1 MKNIVIQLANVNKR
15 FGALHA
21 VRDVSFE
28 IQRGQVCG
36 FLGPNGAGKSTT
48 IRMIMSILLP
58 DSGTIRVLDGSALDA
73 KDRIGYLPEERGV
86 YRKMRVADFLRFIAK
101 LKGISRADADT
112 RIRAWLERVEL
123 PGISHKR
130 CEELSKG
137 MQQKLQFIGAV
148 LHEPPLLILDEPF
161 SGLDPV
167 NRRLLS
173 SVVRQLKENG
183 TTILFSTHQM
193 EQAEDLCDQVL
204 LIHKGEKVLDETMSQ
219 IHSRFDPRTIL
230 AQPAN
235 SIDAATQALKVVAGI
250 ESMRWSLE
258 QKSFEI
264 RLLEGVEPQHAM
276 VDIMRA
282 TPLRRVELQRATLDD
297 VFVKL
302 VGDSVTKFDAT
313 SATEQVQVN
322 HG

>member
-1 MKNIVIQLANVNKR
+1 MNNLVIQLANVNKR

-21 VRDVSFE
+21 VRNVSFE

-58 DSGTIRVLDGSALDA
+58 DSGVITVLGGSALDA
-73 KDRIGYLPEERGV
+73 KDRIGYLPEERGL
-86 YRKMRVADFLRFIAK
+86 YRKMRVADFLRFMAK
-101 LKGISRADADT
+101 LKGISRADADA
-112 RIRAWLERVEL
+112 RIRSWLERVEL
-123 PGISHKR
+123 PNVSQKR

-173 SVVRQLKENG
+173 SVVRQLKESG

-264 RLLEGVEPQHAM
+264 RLLEGVDPQRAM
-276 VDIMRA
+276 VEIMRA

-302 VGDSVTKFDAT
+302 VGDSVTKFEAT
-313 SATEQVQVN
+313 SATEQVQVT

>member
-21 VRDVSFE
+21 VRNVSFE

-58 DSGTIRVLDGSALDA
+58 DSGVINVLGGSALDA
-73 KDRIGYLPEERGV
+73 KDRIGYLPEERGL
-86 YRKMRVADFLRFIAK
+86 YRKMRVADFLRFMAK
-101 LKGISRADADT
+101 LKGISRADADA
-112 RIRAWLERVEL
+112 RIRSWLERVEL
-123 PGISHKR
+123 PNVSQKR

-148 LHEPPLLILDEPF
+148 LHEPSLLILDEPF

-276 VDIMRA
+276 VDMMRA

-302 VGDSVTKFDAT
+302 VGDSVTKFEAT
-313 SATEQVQVN
+313 SATEQGKVN
-322 HG
+322 HE

>member
-1 MKNIVIQLANVNKR
+1 M
-15 FGALHA
+15 
-21 VRDVSFE
+21 
-28 IQRGQVCG
+28 
-36 FLGPNGAGKSTT
+36 
-48 IRMIMSILLP
+48 
-58 DSGTIRVLDGSALDA
+58 
-73 KDRIGYLPEERGV
+73 
-86 YRKMRVADFLRFIAK
+86 YRKMRVADFLRFMAK
-101 LKGISRADADT
+101 LKGISRADADA
-112 RIRAWLERVEL
+112 RIRSWLERVEL
-123 PGISHKR
+123 PNVSQKR

-235 SIDAATQALKVVAGI
+235 SIDAATQALKVVPGI

-264 RLLEGVEPQHAM
+264 RLLEGVDPQRAM
-276 VDIMRA
+276 VDFMRA

-302 VGDSVTKFDAT
+302 VGDSVTKFEAT
-313 SATEQVQVN
+313 SATEQVQVT

>member
-21 VRDVSFE
+21 VRNVSFE

-58 DSGTIRVLDGSALDA
+58 DSGVISVLGGSALDA
-73 KDRIGYLPEERGV
+73 KDRIGYLPEERGL
-86 YRKMRVADFLRFIAK
+86 YRKMRVADFLRFMAK
-101 LKGISRADADT
+101 LKGISRADADA
-112 RIRAWLERVEL
+112 RIRSWLERVEL
-123 PGISHKR
+123 PNVSQKR

-137 MQQKLQFIGAV
+137 MQQKLQFIASV

-204 LIHKGEKVLDETMSQ
+204 LVHKGEKVLDETMNQ
-219 IHSRFDPRTIL
+219 IHGRFDPRTIL
-230 AQPAN
+230 AEPAF
-235 SIDAATQALKVVAGI
+235 AVAH
-250 ESMRWSLE
+250 
-258 QKSFEI
+258 F
-264 RLLEGVEPQHAM
+264 LLIQ
-276 VDIMRA
+276 D
-282 TPLRRVELQRATLDD
+282 RRVRHGACSLARAPLFLLCARNFLWPAPRARGSRPHAVIFPEWLCGADWLRLARAIQSKD
-297 VFVKL
+297 HPCW
-302 VGDSVTKFDAT
+302 A
-313 SATEQVQVN
+313 
-322 HG
+322 

>member
-21 VRDVSFE
+21 VRNVSFE

-58 DSGTIRVLDGSALDA
+58 DSGVITVLGGSALDA
-73 KDRIGYLPEERGV
+73 KDRIGYLPEERGL
-86 YRKMRVADFLRFIAK
+86 YRKMRVADFLRFMAK
-101 LKGISRADADT
+101 LKGISRADADA
-112 RIRAWLERVEL
+112 RIRSWLERVEL
-123 PGISHKR
+123 PNVSQKR

-276 VDIMRA
+276 VDMMRA

-302 VGDSVTKFDAT
+302 VGDSVTKFEAT
-313 SATEQVQVN
+313 SATEQGKVN
-322 HG
+322 HE

>member
-15 FGALHA
+15 FGLLHA
-21 VRDVSFE
+21 VRNVSFE

-58 DSGTIRVLDGSALDA
+58 DSGVITVLGGSALDA
-73 KDRIGYLPEERGV
+73 KDRIGYLPEERGL
-86 YRKMRVADFLRFIAK
+86 YRKMRVADFLRFMAK
-101 LKGISRADADT
+101 LKGISRADADA
-112 RIRAWLERVEL
+112 RIRSWLERVEL
-123 PGISHKR
+123 PNVSQKR

-235 SIDAATQALKVVAGI
+235 SIDTATQALKVVAGI

-264 RLLEGVEPQHAM
+264 RLLEGVDPQHAM

-302 VGDSVTKFDAT
+302 VGDSVTKFEAT
-313 SATEQVQVN
+313 STTEQVKVN

>member
-21 VRDVSFE
+21 VRNVSFE

-58 DSGTIRVLDGSALDA
+58 DSGVITVLGGSALDA
-73 KDRIGYLPEERGV
+73 KDRIGYLPEERGL
-86 YRKMRVADFLRFIAK
+86 YRKMRVADFLRFMAK
-101 LKGISRADADT
+101 LKGISRADADA
-112 RIRAWLERVEL
+112 RIRSWLERVEL
-123 PGISHKR
+123 PNVSQKR

-235 SIDAATQALKVVAGI
+235 SIDTATQALKVVAGI

-276 VDIMRA
+276 VDMMRA

-302 VGDSVTKFDAT
+302 VGDSVTKFEAT
-313 SATEQVQVN
+313 SATEQGKVN
-322 HG
+322 HE

>member
-21 VRDVSFE
+21 VRNVSFE

-58 DSGTIRVLDGSALDA
+58 DSGVITVLGGSALDA
-73 KDRIGYLPEERGV
+73 KDRIGYLPEERGL
-86 YRKMRVADFLRFIAK
+86 YRKMRVADFLRFMAK
-101 LKGISRADADT
+101 LKGISRADADA
-112 RIRAWLERVEL
+112 RIRSWLERVEL
-123 PGISHKR
+123 PNVSQKR

-137 MQQKLQFIGAV
+137 MQQKLQFIASV
-148 LHEPPLLILDEPF
+148 LHAPPLLILDEPF

-173 SVVRQLKENG
+173 SVVRQLKESG

-193 EQAEDLCDQVL
+193 EQAEDLCDQIL
-204 LIHKGEKVLDETMSQ
+204 LIHKGEKVLDETMGS
-219 IHSRFDPRTIL
+219 IHGRFDPRTIL
-230 AQPAN
+230 AEPAN
-235 SIDAATQALKVVAGI
+235 AVDVASTALQQVPDI
-250 ESMRWSLE
+250 ESFRWSLE
-258 QKSFEI
+258 QKAFEI
-264 RLLEGVEPQHAM
+264 RVAEGVDPQLAM
-276 VDIMRA
+276 ANIMRA

-302 VGDSVTKFDAT
+302 VGGSVVEIESNQK
-313 SATEQVQVN
+313 SGKLQVN

>member
-21 VRDVSFE
+21 VRNVSFE

-58 DSGTIRVLDGSALDA
+58 DSGVITVLGGSALDA
-73 KDRIGYLPEERGV
+73 KDRIGYLPEERGL
-86 YRKMRVADFLRFIAK
+86 YRKMRVADFLRFMAK
-101 LKGISRADADT
+101 LKGISRADADA
-112 RIRAWLERVEL
+112 RIRSWLERVEL
-123 PGISHKR
+123 PNVSQKR

-235 SIDAATQALKVVAGI
+235 SIDTATQALKVVAGI

-264 RLLEGVEPQHAM
+264 RLLEGVDPQHAM

-302 VGDSVTKFDAT
+302 VGDSVTKFEAT
-313 SATEQVQVN
+313 SATEQVKVN

>member
-21 VRDVSFE
+21 VRNVSFE

-58 DSGTIRVLDGSALDA
+58 DSGVITVLGGSALDA
-73 KDRIGYLPEERGV
+73 KDRIGYLPEERGL
-86 YRKMRVADFLRFIAK
+86 YRKMRVADFLRFMAK
-101 LKGISRADADT
+101 LKGISRADADA
-112 RIRAWLERVEL
+112 RIRSWLERVEL
-123 PGISHKR
+123 PNVSQKR

-276 VDIMRA
+276 VDMMRA

-302 VGDSVTKFDAT
+302 VGDSVTKFEAT
-313 SATEQVQVN
+313 SATEQVNVN

>member
-21 VRDVSFE
+21 VRNVSFE

-58 DSGTIRVLDGSALDA
+58 DSGVITVLGGSALDA
-73 KDRIGYLPEERGV
+73 KDRIGYLPEERGL
-86 YRKMRVADFLRFIAK
+86 YRKMRVADFLRFMAK
-101 LKGISRADADT
+101 LKGISRADADA
-112 RIRAWLERVEL
+112 RIRSWLERVEL
-123 PGISHKR
+123 PNVSQKR

-137 MQQKLQFIGAV
+137 MQQKLQFIASV
-148 LHEPPLLILDEPF
+148 LHAPPLLILDEPF

-173 SVVRQLKENG
+173 SVVRQLKESG

-193 EQAEDLCDQVL
+193 EQAEDLCDQIL
-204 LIHKGEKVLDETMSQ
+204 LIHKGEKVLDETMGT
-219 IHSRFDPRTIL
+219 IHGRFDPRTIL
-230 AQPAN
+230 AEPAN
-235 SIDAATQALKVVAGI
+235 AIDVASASLQNVLDI
-250 ESMRWSLE
+250 ESFRWSVE
-258 QKSFEI
+258 QKAFEI
-264 RLLEGVEPQHAM
+264 RVAEGVDPQLAM
-276 VDIMRA
+276 ANIMRA

-302 VGDSVTKFDAT
+302 VGGTVMEIE
-313 SATEQVQVN
+313 SAQKSRTAQVN

>member
-21 VRDVSFE
+21 VRNVSFE

-58 DSGTIRVLDGSALDA
+58 DSGVITVLGGSALDA
-73 KDRIGYLPEERGV
+73 KDRIGYLPEERGL
-86 YRKMRVADFLRFIAK
+86 YRKMRVADFLRFMAK
-101 LKGISRADADT
+101 LKGISRADADA
-112 RIRAWLERVEL
+112 RIRSWLERVEL
-123 PGISHKR
+123 PNVSQKR

-148 LHEPPLLILDEPF
+148 LHEPSLLILDEPF

-264 RLLEGVEPQHAM
+264 RLFEGVDPQHAM

-302 VGDSVTKFDAT
+302 VGDSVTKFEAT
-313 SATEQVQVN
+313 SATEQVKVN

>member
-21 VRDVSFE
+21 VRNVSFE

-58 DSGTIRVLDGSALDA
+58 DSGVITVLGGSALDA
-73 KDRIGYLPEERGV
+73 KDRIGYLPEERGL
-86 YRKMRVADFLRFIAK
+86 YRKMRVADFLRFMAK
-101 LKGISRADADT
+101 LKGISRADADA
-112 RIRAWLERVEL
+112 RIRSWLERVEL
-123 PGISHKR
+123 PNVSQKR

-264 RLLEGVEPQHAM
+264 RLFEGVDPQHAM

-302 VGDSVTKFDAT
+302 VGDSVTKFEAT
-313 SATEQVQVN
+313 SATEQVKVN

>member
-21 VRDVSFE
+21 VRNVSFE

-58 DSGTIRVLDGSALDA
+58 DSGVITVLGGSALDA
-73 KDRIGYLPEERGV
+73 KDRIGYLPEERGL
-86 YRKMRVADFLRFIAK
+86 YRKMRVADFLRFMAK
-101 LKGISRADADT
+101 LKGISRADADA
-112 RIRAWLERVEL
+112 RIRSWLERVEL
-123 PGISHKR
+123 PNVSQKR

-250 ESMRWSLE
+250 ESMRWCLE

-264 RLLEGVEPQHAM
+264 RLLEGVDPQRAM
-276 VDIMRA
+276 VDIMRT

-302 VGDSVTKFDAT
+302 VGDSVTKFEAT
-313 SATEQVQVN
+313 SATEQVKVN

>member
-1 MKNIVIQLANVNKR
+1 MNNLVIQLANVNKR

-21 VRDVSFE
+21 VRNVSFE

-58 DSGTIRVLDGSALDA
+58 DSGVISVLGGSALDA
-73 KDRIGYLPEERGV
+73 KDRIGYLPEERGL
-86 YRKMRVADFLRFIAK
+86 YRKMRVADFLRFMAK
-101 LKGISRADADT
+101 LKGISRADADA
-112 RIRAWLERVEL
+112 RIRSWLERVEL
-123 PGISHKR
+123 PNVSQKR

-173 SVVRQLKENG
+173 SVVRQLKESG

-264 RLLEGVEPQHAM
+264 RLLEGVDPQHAM
-276 VDIMRA
+276 VQIMRA

-302 VGDSVTKFDAT
+302 VGDSVTKFEAT
-313 SATEQVQVN
+313 SATEQVEAN
-322 HG
+322 YG

>member
-21 VRDVSFE
+21 VRNVSFE

-58 DSGTIRVLDGSALDA
+58 DSGVINVLDGSALDA
-73 KDRIGYLPEERGV
+73 KDRIGYLPEERGL
-86 YRKMRVADFLRFIAK
+86 YRKMRVADFLRFMAK
-101 LKGISRADADT
+101 LKGISRADADA
-112 RIRAWLERVEL
+112 RIRSWLERVEL
-123 PGISHKR
+123 PNGSQKR

-173 SVVRQLKENG
+173 SVVRQLKESG

-264 RLLEGVEPQHAM
+264 RLLEGVDPQHAM

-302 VGDSVTKFDAT
+302 VGDSVTKFEAT
-313 SATEQVQVN
+313 STTEQVKVN

>member
-21 VRDVSFE
+21 VRNVSFE

-58 DSGTIRVLDGSALDA
+58 DSGVITVLGGSALDA
-73 KDRIGYLPEERGV
+73 KDRIGYLPEERGL
-86 YRKMRVADFLRFIAK
+86 YRKMRVADFLRFMAK
-101 LKGISRADADT
+101 LKGISRADADA
-112 RIRAWLERVEL
+112 RIRSWLERVEL
-123 PGISHKR
+123 PNVSQKR

-173 SVVRQLKENG
+173 SVVRQLKESG

-264 RLLEGVEPQHAM
+264 RLLEGVDPQHAM

-302 VGDSVTKFDAT
+302 VGDSVTKFEAT
-313 SATEQVQVN
+313 SATEQVKVN

>member
-21 VRDVSFE
+21 VRNVSFE

-58 DSGTIRVLDGSALDA
+58 DSGVITVLGGSALDA
-73 KDRIGYLPEERGV
+73 KDRIGYLPEERGL
-86 YRKMRVADFLRFIAK
+86 YRKMRVADFLRFMAK
-101 LKGISRADADT
+101 LKGISRADADA
-112 RIRAWLERVEL
+112 RIRSWLERVEL
-123 PGISHKR
+123 PNVSQKR

-173 SVVRQLKENG
+173 SVVRQLKESG

-276 VDIMRA
+276 VDMMRA

-302 VGDSVTKFDAT
+302 VGDSVTKFEAT
-313 SATEQVQVN
+313 SATEQVKVN

>member
-15 FGALHA
+15 FGALQA
-21 VRDVSFE
+21 VRNVSFE

-48 IRMIMSILLP
+48 IRMVMSILLP
-58 DSGTIRVLDGSALDA
+58 DSGSITVLDGSALDA

-101 LKGISRADADT
+101 LKGISRKDADT

-123 PGISHKR
+123 PGVSQKR

-137 MQQKLQFIGAV
+137 MQQKLQFIASV
-148 LHEPPLLILDEPF
+148 LHAPPLLILDEPF

-173 SVVRQLKENG
+173 SVVRQLKESG

-204 LIHKGEKVLDETMSQ
+204 LIHKGEKVLDETMGA
-219 IHSRFDPRTIL
+219 IHGRFDPRTIL
-230 AQPAN
+230 AEPAN
-235 SIDAATQALKVVAGI
+235 SIDVASAALEHVSNI
-250 ESMRWSLE
+250 ESFRWCVE
-258 QKSFEI
+258 QKAFEI
-264 RLLEGVEPQHAM
+264 RVTEGVDPQLAM
-276 VDIMRA
+276 SNVMRA

-302 VGDSVTKFDAT
+302 VGGSVVEIETADKT
-313 SATEQVQVN
+313 GKLKVN

>member
-15 FGALHA
+15 FGLLHA
-21 VRDVSFE
+21 VRNVSFE

-58 DSGTIRVLDGSALDA
+58 DSGVITVLGGSALDA
-73 KDRIGYLPEERGV
+73 KDRIGYLPEERGL
-86 YRKMRVADFLRFIAK
+86 YRKMRVADFLRFMAK
-101 LKGISRADADT
+101 LKGISRADADA
-112 RIRAWLERVEL
+112 RIRSWLERVEL
-123 PGISHKR
+123 PNVSQKR

-235 SIDAATQALKVVAGI
+235 SIDTATQALKVVAGI

-264 RLLEGVEPQHAM
+264 RLLEGVDPQHAM

-302 VGDSVTKFDAT
+302 VGDSVTKFEAT
-313 SATEQVQVN
+313 SATEQVKVN

>member
-123 PGISHKR
+123 PGVSQKR

-137 MQQKLQFIGAV
+137 MQQKLQFIASV
-148 LHEPPLLILDEPF
+148 LHAPPLLILDEPF

-173 SVVRQLKENG
+173 SVVRQLKESG

-193 EQAEDLCDQVL
+193 EQAEDLCDQIL
-204 LIHKGEKVLDETMSQ
+204 LIHKGEKVLDETMGA
-219 IHSRFDPRTIL
+219 IHGRFDPRTIL
-230 AQPAN
+230 AEPAN
-235 SIDAATQALKVVAGI
+235 AIDVASASLQHVLNI
-250 ESMRWSLE
+250 ESFRWSVE
-258 QKSFEI
+258 QKAFEI
-264 RLLEGVEPQHAM
+264 RVAEGIDPQLAM
-276 VDIMRA
+276 ANIMRA

-302 VGDSVTKFDAT
+302 VGGTVVEIE
-313 SATEQVQVN
+313 SAQKSRTAQVN

>member
-21 VRDVSFE
+21 VRNVSFE

-58 DSGTIRVLDGSALDA
+58 DSGVITVLDGSALDA
-73 KDRIGYLPEERGV
+73 KDRIGYLPEERGL
-86 YRKMRVADFLRFIAK
+86 YRKMRVADFLRFMAK
-101 LKGISRADADT
+101 LKGISRADADA
-112 RIRAWLERVEL
+112 RIRSWLERVEL
-123 PGISHKR
+123 PNVSQKR

-137 MQQKLQFIGAV
+137 MQQKLQFIGSV

-276 VDIMRA
+276 VDMMRA

-302 VGDSVTKFDAT
+302 VGDSVTKFEAT
-313 SATEQVQVN
+313 SATEQVKVN